1 MINFAS
7 KTNLLNDTT
16 VYAIIRDDD
25 SNITHETVIGG
36 YEGNKSIARSSAIF
50 KYYVNQISILQNILN
65 STNDILQEIDELD
78 VCNSMSNEVNE
89 HDELTGLATQLRA
102 LTEAIDTLITA
113 KTDSKIMNNL

>member
-1 MINFAS
+1 MIDFVS

-16 VYAIIRDDD
+16 VYAVIRDDD

-36 YEGNKSIARSSAIF
+36 YEGDESIKRSFAIF

-78 VCNSMSNEVNE
+78 GFNLMSNKVNK
-89 HDELTGLATQLRA
+89 HDELTGLATSLRA
-102 LTEAIDTLITA
+102 LTEAIDTLIAA

>member
-1 MINFAS
+1 MIDFVS

-16 VYAIIRDDD
+16 VYAVIRDDD

-36 YEGNKSIARSSAIF
+36 YESNESITRSSAIF

-78 VCNSMSNEVNE
+78 VCNLMSNEVNE
-89 HDELTGLATQLRA
+89 HDELTGLATSLRA
-102 LTEAIDTLITA
+102 LTEAIDTLIAA